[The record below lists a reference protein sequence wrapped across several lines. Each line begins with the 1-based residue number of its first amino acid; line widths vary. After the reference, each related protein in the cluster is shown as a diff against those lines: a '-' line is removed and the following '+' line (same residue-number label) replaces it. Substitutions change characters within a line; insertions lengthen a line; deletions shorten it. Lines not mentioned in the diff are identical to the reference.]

1 MGAAGDGKVGTAYRV
16 VCTWCGDVI
25 RRDSPKE
32 SRGMCPKCYARM
44 LSEYTRPL
52 LQGRHSSEAS
62 ER

>member
-1 MGAAGDGKVGTAYRV
+1 MGAARDGKLVTAFRV

-25 RRDSPKE
+25 RRDNPKE
-32 SRGMCPKCYARM
+32 SRGMCAKCYTRM

-52 LQGRHSSEAS
+52 QQSRTPPGAS

>member
-1 MGAAGDGKVGTAYRV
+1 MGAARDSKGGTAFRV

-25 RRDSPKE
+25 RRDNPKE
-32 SRGMCPKCYARM
+32 SRGMCAKCYTRM

-52 LQGRHSSEAS
+52 QQSRTTPGAS

>member
-1 MGAAGDGKVGTAYRV
+1 MGAARDSKGETACRV

-32 SRGMCPKCYARM
+32 SRGMCVECYARM

-52 LQGRHSSEAS
+52 QQSRIAPGAS

>member
-1 MGAAGDGKVGTAYRV
+1 MGAARDGKGVTAFRV

-25 RRDSPKE
+25 RRDNPKE
-32 SRGMCPKCYARM
+32 SRGMCAKCYARM

-52 LQGRHSSEAS
+52 QQPRTPPEAS